1 MSPQSSNSS
10 ADRILLL
17 LGRLILAGIF
27 IVAAY
32 AKMKPQAAVPWSRAS
47 IRTSLSMFAMQ
58 VDSYQL
64 LPERYVSPAAHLL
77 PPAELLL
84 GLWLLSGILLRFS
97 SLASTLLIGGFFAVV
112 VRSYA
117 MGLEINCG
125 CFGPGEKLGIST
137 VLRDASLLVLSIAVM
152 VGAFWI
158 RRSRRAQSPSPA
170 IIPSPQRA
178 D

>member
-1 MSPQSSNSS
+1 M
-10 ADRILLL
+10 LLL

-27 IVAAY
+27 LFAAY
-32 AKMKPQAAVPWSRAS
+32 AKMKPQAAVPWSAAS
-47 IRTSLSMFAMQ
+47 VRTSLSMFAMQ

-64 LPERYVSPAAHLL
+64 LPEKYVSLVAHFL
-77 PPAELLL
+77 PPAEFLL
-84 GLWLLSGILLRFS
+84 GVWLLSGILLRFS

-137 VLRDASLLVLSIAVM
+137 VLRDATLLVLSIAVTI
-152 VGAFWI
+152 GGFLI
-158 RRSRRAQSPSPA
+158 HRSRRAQSHSPA
-170 IIPSPQRA
+170 AIPSPERA

>member
-1 MSPQSSNSS
+1 MSAGTKKS
-10 ADRILLL
+10 AGRILLV

-27 IVAAY
+27 LFAAY
-32 AKMKPQAAVPWSRAS
+32 AKMKPQAAVPWSAAS
-47 IRTSLSMFAMQ
+47 VRTSLSMFAMQ

-64 LPERYVSPAAHLL
+64 LPESYVSPVAHLL

-84 GLWLLSGILLRFS
+84 GIWLLSGILLRFS

-137 VLRDASLLVLSIAVM
+137 VLRDATLLALSLAVLI
-152 VGAFWI
+152 GAFLVHRA
-158 RRSRRAQSPSPA
+158 RRLDSPSPA
-170 IIPSPQRA
+170 AIPSPQRA
-178 D
+178 E